1 MMWELI
7 HCLVEMLN
15 RTFENVSE
23 LDIMINSGLVRS
35 CLFTSVCAFHGFDSR
50 LHRDRPLMLC
60 MSRQV
65 DHLLMCTRS
74 KSLVLAGTLDS

>member
-35 CLFTSVCAFHGFDSR
+35 CLFTSVCAFHRFDSR
-50 LHRDRPLMLC
+50 SHRDRPLMRC
-60 MSRQV
+60 MSRQE
-65 DHLLMCTRS
+65 DHMMIQVQEFGACRHT
-74 KSLVLAGTLDS
+74 